1 MSGEHNEERAT
12 LIAVNEGPSR
22 VRYLGY
28 IRLHNIGAQVVQATL
43 KFTLISIPPKV
54 VNSLTLGICE

>member
-28 IRLHNIGAQVVQATL
+28 ITLAPRLSKLLYI

-54 VNSLTLGICE
+54 VKSLTLGICE

>member
-12 LIAVNEGPSR
+12 LIAVNEGPLAR
-22 VRYLGY
+22 VRYLV
-28 IRLHNIGAQVVQATL
+28 HNIGAQVVQATI